1 MAENRLPTT
10 GKQKDRANRL
20 VTTIKRLKSL
30 KESIEKRGEVAPRGC
45 NILKYQIPQNKK
57 IYWYYKLQAYE
68 PIFDTIKGDKKTRYR
83 YLGTAGSEAHI
94 DAVMQVTYRAIIDE
108 IDKMISNLEESHV
121 DVCFGTE
128 IELDP
133 TFVQEENKL

>member
-108 IDKMISNLEESHV
+108 IDKMINNARRKSCRCLFWHRN
-121 DVCFGTE
+121 
-128 IELDP
+128 
-133 TFVQEENKL
+133 